1 MREYQ
6 LRNQHVLERVLNDKS
21 APQRLADA
29 MRYSALSAGKRFR
42 AMLVYAAGMS
52 VGAPIEK
59 LDIVAAAL
67 ECIHAYSLIHDDLPA
82 MDDDDLRRGLA
93 TSHIKFDEAT
103 AILAGDALLSFAF
116 ELINRESS
124 PLTDAQCRKITAQL
138 SRDAG
143 PVGMVGGQMLDIQ
156 ATQIPS
162 QTTSSSEKKSTISLT
177 ELENIHRRKTG
188 ALIRSAVLCGAL
200 CSDTLL
206 PEQQTNALEQYATTI
221 GLAFQVVDDI
231 LDIESSTQ
239 ELGKASGADAELGKA
254 TYPALIGLD
263 ASKKM
268 AEKLYHQAIASIA
281 TISDNIPHSSD
292 HNASNNTLLLTDLA
306 NLVIKRTN

>member
-6 LRNQHVLERVLNDKS
+6 LRNQQVLDRVLNDDNVPS
-21 APQRLADA
+21 RLASA
-29 MRYSALSAGKRFR
+29 MCYSVLSQGKRFR

-52 VGAPIEK
+52 IGAPLEK
-59 LDIVAAAL
+59 LDVVAAAL

-82 MDDDDLRRGLA
+82 MDDDNLRRGLP
-93 TSHIKFDEAT
+93 TSHIKYDEAT
-103 AILAGDALLSFAF
+103 AILAGDALLTFAF

-124 PLTDAQCRKITAQL
+124 PLNDTQCRKITAQL

-143 PVGMVGGQMLDIQ
+143 PIGMVGGQMLDIQ
-156 ATQIPS
+156 ATPS
-162 QTTSSSEKKSTISLT
+162 PNAVLDLKEKPETSLA
-177 ELENIHRRKTG
+177 ELEDIHRRKTG

-200 CSDTLL
+200 CSDTLSTK
-206 PEQQTNALEQYATTI
+206 QQQSLEQYATSI

-239 ELGKASGADAELGKA
+239 ELGKASGADAALGKA

-268 AEKLYHQAIASIA
+268 AEKLYHQAIASIS
-281 TISDNIPHSSD
+281 TISDNTPLSSD
-292 HNASNNTLLLTDLA
+292 QSTSDNTLLLTDLA
-306 NLVIKRTN
+306 NLVIKRTK